1 MFRRSSLLA
10 RVAVAGPS
18 SPPLCPFC
26 ASPSHPDQAVLGLEL
41 LGCGHVVVDEPEAG
55 GLAATELR
63 RVCGEAVLEKRG
75 GNGGEGCPGSTP

>member
-1 MFRRSSLLA
+1 
-10 RVAVAGPS
+10 
-18 SPPLCPFC
+18 
-26 ASPSHPDQAVLGLEL
+26 L